1 MLRVCSNWYRQ
12 STVKQQQHKEK
23 SFVNAP
29 SVTGK
34 RAVTSPQI
42 QKQDITTSTVEGQ
55 TDLQG
60 CPVQQ
65 ISMGSGCRYVYM
77 FV

>member
-1 MLRVCSNWYRQ
+1 VCAVIG
-12 STVKQQQHKEK
+12 TGKAHVKQQQHKEK

-29 SVTGK
+29 SVTRK

-42 QKQDITTSTVEGQ
+42 QKQDITSTVEGK

-65 ISMGSGCRYVYM
+65 TSMGSGCRYIYM